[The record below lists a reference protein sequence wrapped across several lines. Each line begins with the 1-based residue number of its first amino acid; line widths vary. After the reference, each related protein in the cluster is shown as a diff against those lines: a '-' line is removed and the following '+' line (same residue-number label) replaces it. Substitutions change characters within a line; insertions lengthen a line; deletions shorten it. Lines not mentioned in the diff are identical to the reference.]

1 MSITPERIQ
10 EMIEAAPAEHHPA
23 LYECYVK
30 DKRDNYIDKRYV
42 RARSPRRA
50 ELLAVKVSR
59 FIFSQ
64 AKADRA
70 HVIMKSNRN
79 SAYAGWTQ

>member
-10 EMIEAAPAEHHPA
+10 EMIEATPAEHNPA
-23 LYECYVK
+23 LYECYVR
-30 DKRDNYIDKRYV
+30 DKYENYIDKRYV

-59 FIFSQ
+59 FVFSQ
-64 AKADRA
+64 MKADNA
-70 HVIMKSNRN
+70 HVIMKSNPE
-79 SAYAGWTQ
+79 SAYAGWQ